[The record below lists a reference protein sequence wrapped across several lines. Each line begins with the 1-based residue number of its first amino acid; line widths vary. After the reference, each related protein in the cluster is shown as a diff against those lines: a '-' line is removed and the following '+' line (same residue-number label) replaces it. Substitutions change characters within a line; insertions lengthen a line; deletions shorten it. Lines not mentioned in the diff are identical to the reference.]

1 MMNKRIALL
10 AVDSDYPN
18 LALMKIS
25 AYHKRQGD
33 TVEWYNP
40 FDRYDILY
48 MSKIFGFTPDYPYH
62 ITNTEHIIKGGTGY
76 DLRKVL
82 PEEMEHITPDYSMYP
97 QIDRRTAYGF
107 LTRGCPN
114 HCKWCVVP
122 KKEGNIRP
130 YQTIREIAV
139 DGRDHIILM
148 DNNVLASDYGLE
160 QIEEIV
166 RLGVRVDFNQAL
178 DARLVTPEI
187 ASLLAKVKWIHRIR
201 FGCDTPAQIDEC
213 ERAIGLIDGAGYK
226 GEYFFY
232 CILLDDFNEAFSR
245 VNHWKHR
252 GKRYLPHCQPYRD
265 INNRSQVIPQWQ
277 NDMARWADRK
287 ELFKT
292 CEFRDYEPRNGFAC
306 AEYFEIYKQ

>member
-1 MMNKRIALL
+1 M

-18 LALMKIS
+18 LALMKIA

-33 TVEWYNP
+33 SVEWYNP
-40 FDRYDILY
+40 FDEYDTLY
-48 MSKIFGFTPDYPYH
+48 MSKIFCFTPDHPYH
-62 ITNTEHIIKGGTGY
+62 INNVANIVKGGTGY
-76 DLRKVL
+76 DLQAVL
-82 PEEMEHITPDYSMYP
+82 PKEMEYLTPDYSMYP
-97 QIDRRTAYGF
+97 TIDKRTAYGF

-122 KKEGNIRP
+122 KKEGNIKP
-130 YQTIREIAV
+130 YQTIQQIAV

-148 DNNVLASDYGLE
+148 DNNVLASDYGIA
-160 QIEEIV
+160 QIEEII

-178 DARLVTPEI
+178 DARLITPEI
-187 ASLLAKVKWIHRIR
+187 ASLLAKVKWIKRIR
-201 FGCDTPAQIDEC
+201 FGCDTPGQIDEC
-213 ERAIGLIDGAGYK
+213 ERAIDLIDGACYK

-232 CILLDDFNEAFSR
+232 CILLDDFNESFSR

-265 INNRSQVIPQWQ
+265 INNPHQSIPQWQ
-277 NDMARWADRK
+277 KDMARWADRK
-287 ELFKT
+287 DLFQT
-292 CEFRDYEPRNGFAC
+292 CEFSDYKPRTGFTC